1 MVSALKNKAGKAIE
15 CDTVGGDATLHGVTR
30 EGLEQRAGRSE
41 GVSHADNWGKGL
53 LDRLSRAKGLGWE
66 CAWHDRSTAEEPQWF
81 LASPGHVL
89 WHLTDGAVT

>member
-66 CAWHDRSTAEEPQWF
+66 CAGMIEAQQKSLSGSLLH
-81 LASPGHVL
+81 LAMSYG
-89 WHLTDGAVT
+89 T